1 MRIGESPTWQILAH
15 VQILPQM
22 EMEMIKFSG
31 YYFLAN
37 LLVDIDICKLFNS
50 SYCRYIY
57 IYAANIPYKVT
68 IFHILC
74 YLQIEMDES
83 GDKSKEKNLDQKVS
97 FFDYLLSNMEVLW
110 NF

>member
-1 MRIGESPTWQILAH
+1 MADSSSRTDTSTDGDGDDKIQRVL
-15 VQILPQM
+15 
-22 EMEMIKFSG
+22 FSSQ
-31 YYFLAN
+31 
-37 LLVDIDICKLFNS
+37 S
-50 SYCRYIY
+50 SIVY